1 MTGATESESTE
12 SSPVHSGAHDT
23 VDEPTRRDIEAFVYL
38 EARLADESRYDEWE
52 ALVTDDMHYWVPF
65 GPGSYEPGTRI
76 SYINDNRARLGT
88 RIRQLATGVHHA
100 QDPPSSM
107 RRVVSNI
114 EILSA
119 DDADG
124 PGDAPG
130 REYEVG
136 ANFVLYEHTLAATGH
151 LRQWA
156 GRTAYRLRRTPDG
169 LRMAAKKVEL
179 VNSTSP
185 LPNLPFI
192 I

>member
-1 MTGATESESTE
+1 MG
-12 SSPVHSGAHDT
+12 T
-23 VDEPTRRDIEAFVYL
+23 VDDQARREIEAFIYR

-52 ALVTDDMHYWVPF
+52 ALVTDDMHYWVPC
-65 GPGSYEPGTRI
+65 GPGDYEPGTRV

-119 DDADG
+119 E
-124 PGDAPG
+124 GD
-130 REYEVG
+130 EFEVG
-136 ANFVLYEHTLAATGH
+136 SNFVLYEHAVQATGH
-151 LRQWA
+151 LRLWA
-156 GRTAYRLRRTPDG
+156 GRATYRLRLTPDG

>member
-1 MTGATESESTE
+1 MG
-12 SSPVHSGAHDT
+12 T
-23 VDEPTRRDIEAFVYL
+23 VDDQTRHEIDAFVYL

-65 GPGSYEPGTRI
+65 GPGDYEPGTRV

-119 DDADG
+119 E
-124 PGDAPG
+124 GD
-130 REYEVG
+130 EFEVG
-136 ANFVLYEHTLAATGH
+136 SNFVLYEHAVQATGH
-151 LRQWA
+151 LRLWA
-156 GRTAYRLRRTPDG
+156 GRTTYRLRRTPDG

>member
-1 MTGATESESTE
+1 MG
-12 SSPVHSGAHDT
+12 V
-23 VDEPTRRDIEAFVYL
+23 VDEPTRREIETFVFL
-38 EARLADESRYDEWE
+38 EARLADESRYEEWE

-65 GPGSYEPGTRI
+65 GPGSYEPGTRV
-76 SYINDNRARLGT
+76 SYINDNRSRLGT

-114 EILSA
+114 EILRA
-119 DDADG
+119 EG
-124 PGDAPG
+124 PD
-130 REYEVG
+130 YEVG
-136 ANFVLYEHTLAATGH
+136 ANFVLYEHALAATGH

-156 GRTAYRLRRTPDG
+156 GRVTYRLRQTADG
-169 LRMAAKKVEL
+169 LRMSAKKVEL

-185 LPNLPFI
+185 LPTLPFI

>member
-1 MTGATESESTE
+1 MAS
-12 SSPVHSGAHDT
+12 

-65 GPGSYEPGTRI
+65 GPGDYEPGTRV

-119 DDADG
+119 E
-124 PGDAPG
+124 GD
-130 REYEVG
+130 EFEVG
-136 ANFVLYEHTLAATGH
+136 SNFVLYEHAVQATGH
-151 LRQWA
+151 LRLWA
-156 GRTAYRLRRTPDG
+156 GRATHCLRRTADG

>member
-1 MTGATESESTE
+1 MA
-12 SSPVHSGAHDT
+12 T
-23 VDEPTRRDIEAFVYL
+23 VDEPTRREIDAFVYL

-65 GPGSYEPGTRI
+65 GPSDYEPGTRV
-76 SYINDNRARLGT
+76 SYINDNRARLAT

-114 EILSA
+114 EILRA
-119 DDADG
+119 E
-124 PGDAPG
+124 GD
-130 REYEVG
+130 EFEVG
-136 ANFVLYEHTLAATGH
+136 SNFVLYEHAVQATGH
-151 LRQWA
+151 LRLWA
-156 GRTAYRLRRTPDG
+156 GRTTYRLRLTPDG

>member
-1 MTGATESESTE
+1 MTA
-12 SSPVHSGAHDT
+12 
-23 VDEPTRRDIEAFVYL
+23 VDEPTRCDIEAFVYL

-65 GPGSYEPGTRI
+65 GPGDYEPGTRV

-114 EILSA
+114 EVLSA
-119 DDADG
+119 EDD
-124 PGDAPG
+124 
-130 REYEVG
+130 EFEVG
-136 ANFVLYEHTLAATGH
+136 SNFVLYEHAVQATGH
-151 LRQWA
+151 LRLWA
-156 GRTAYRLRRTPDG
+156 GRTTYRLRHTPDG
-169 LRMAAKKVEL
+169 LRMTAKKVEL

>member
-1 MTGATESESTE
+1 MNA
-12 SSPVHSGAHDT
+12 D
-23 VDEPTRRDIEAFVYL
+23 DEATRRDIEAFVFR
-38 EARLADESRYDEWE
+38 EARLADESRYEEWE

-65 GPGSYEPGTRI
+65 GSGDYEPGTRV

-114 EILSA
+114 EILSV
-119 DDADG
+119 DG
-124 PGDAPG
+124 P
-130 REYEVG
+130 EYEVG
-136 ANFVLYEHTLAATGH
+136 ANFVLYEHALAATGH

-156 GRTAYRLRRTPDG
+156 GRATYRLRQTSNG

-185 LPNLPFI
+185 LPTLPFI

>member
-1 MTGATESESTE
+1 MA
-12 SSPVHSGAHDT
+12 T
-23 VDEPTRRDIEAFVYL
+23 VDEPTRRDVEAFVYL

-52 ALVTDDMHYWVPF
+52 SLVTDDMHYWVPF
-65 GPGSYEPGTRI
+65 GPGDYEPGTRV
-76 SYINDNRARLGT
+76 SYINDNRARLAT

-114 EILSA
+114 EIVSA
-119 DDADG
+119 EDG
-124 PGDAPG
+124 
-130 REYEVG
+130 EFEVG
-136 ANFVLYEHTLAATGH
+136 SNFVLYEHAVQATGH
-151 LRQWA
+151 LRLWA
-156 GRTAYRLRRTPDG
+156 GRTSYRLRRTPDG

>member
-1 MTGATESESTE
+1 MATI
-12 SSPVHSGAHDT
+12 
-23 VDEPTRRDIEAFVYL
+23 DEPARREIEAFVYL

-65 GPGSYEPGTRI
+65 GPGDYEPGTRV

-114 EILSA
+114 EILC
-119 DDADG
+119 ADG
-124 PGDAPG
+124 D
-130 REYEVG
+130 EYDVG
-136 ANFVLYEHTLAATGH
+136 SNFVLYEHAVQATGH
-151 LRQWA
+151 LRLWA
-156 GRTAYRLRRTPDG
+156 GRATLRLRRTPDG

-179 VNSTSP
+179 VNSTSA
-185 LPNLPFI
+185 LPNMSFI

>member
-1 MTGATESESTE
+1 MAS
-12 SSPVHSGAHDT
+12 

-65 GPGSYEPGTRI
+65 GPGDYEPGTRV

-119 DDADG
+119 GDD
-124 PGDAPG
+124 
-130 REYEVG
+130 EFEVG
-136 ANFVLYEHTLAATGH
+136 SNFVLYEHAVQATGH
-151 LRQWA
+151 VRLWA
-156 GRTAYRLRRTPDG
+156 GRATHHLRRTPDG